1 MFEKFMNCLE
11 YEVENL
17 QNLLNDPRNNP
28 FDSYWGTL
36 QRCYGATVLFASINE
51 EDFEQIEDVYNET
64 AEKIKEIYLHK
75 IS

>member
-17 QNLLNDPRNNP
+17 QSLLNDPRNNP